1 MVLHFSYYFLYSS
14 VRDCFFFSCRC
25 KLQCTLFGRYVDD
38 LNNFMGAVDMSNVV
52 VIIQFAKVETLEGI
66 FVVITIKIQPIY
78 VKFVSK

>member
-1 MVLHFSYYFLYSS
+1 MYEIVFFL
-14 VRDCFFFSCRC
+14 SCRC
-25 KLQCTLFGRYVDD
+25 KLQCTLSGRYVDD